1 MKAKSIGTPSN
12 KNQQKPVNLNLAL
25 AKQETAQVEQ
35 GSIVIVPAP
44 TDFGKLIKQ
53 TPFAKFS
60 GKKLE
65 LADLANLPEIPK
77 KTPLKNLPLTRC
89 NSSVVTMI
97 CVQSEPSS
105 PVSAGDLINQEK
117 SYDSL
122 KTAGS
127 DKNTPR
133 SILKRGGKS
142 RFSFHPSQKKSKYKR
157 QQSSTQ
163 NRVKIVEGFF
173 N

>member
-1 MKAKSIGTPSN
+1 MSTKTLMKTKSVGTPSN
-12 KNQQKPVNLNLAL
+12 KNQKNILLT
-25 AKQETAQVEQ
+25 KQDTAQVEQ

-53 TPFAKFS
+53 TPFSKFS
-60 GKKLE
+60 FKKPE
-65 LADLANLPEIPK
+65 LAELPEIPK
-77 KTPLKNLPLTRC
+77 KIPLRNLPLTRS
-89 NSSVVTMI
+89 NSTVVTMP
-97 CVQSEPSS
+97 CVHSEPSS
-105 PVSAGDLINQEK
+105 PVSSGDIVNAEK

-127 DKNTPR
+127 EKNTPR
-133 SILKRGGKS
+133 SILKRGQKS
-142 RFSFHPSQKKSKYKR
+142 RFSFHPKKSKYKR

>member
-44 TDFGKLIKQ
+44 TDFGKLIKP

-65 LADLANLPEIPK
+65 LADLPEIPK
-77 KTPLKNLPLTRC
+77 KIPLKNLPLTRC
-89 NSSVVTMI
+89 NSSVVTMP
-97 CVQSEPSS
+97 CVQSEPTS
-105 PVSAGDLINQEK
+105 PVSAGDIITQEK
-117 SYDSL
+117 SYDSI

-142 RFSFHPSQKKSKYKR
+142 RFSFHPSKKSKYKR

>member
-1 MKAKSIGTPSN
+1 MTTKTLMKTKSMGTPSH
-12 KNQQKPVNLNLAL
+12 KNQKTLQLV
-25 AKQETAQVEQ
+25 KQETTQVEQ

-60 GKKLE
+60 FKKPE
-65 LADLANLPEIPK
+65 LAELPEIVPK
-77 KTPLKNLPLTRC
+77 IPLRNLPLTRC
-89 NSSVVTMI
+89 NSSVVTMP
-97 CVQSEPSS
+97 CVHSEPSS
-105 PVSAGDLINQEK
+105 PVSAGDIIIPGDK
-117 SYDSL
+117 SYESL
-122 KTAGS
+122 KTQGS

-142 RFSFHPSQKKSKYKR
+142 RFSFHPKKSKYKR

-163 NRVKIVEGFF
+163 NRVRIVEGFF
-173 N
+173 D